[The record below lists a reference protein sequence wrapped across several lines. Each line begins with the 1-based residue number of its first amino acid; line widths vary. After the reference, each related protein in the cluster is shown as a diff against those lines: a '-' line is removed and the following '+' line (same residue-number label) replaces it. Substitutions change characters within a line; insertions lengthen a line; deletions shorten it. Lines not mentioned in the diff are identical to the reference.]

1 MMCDLS
7 MDKER
12 AVFLGI
18 HRYLSVVRGSL
29 SPYAEEKNSWHA

>member
-1 MMCDLS
+1 MIFDLS
-7 MDKER
+7 VVKER

-29 SPYAEEKNSWHA
+29 SPYAEENNSWHA